1 MALPLF
7 FLLAGCPIQPIHC
20 GAGTHLKGD
29 ECVAD
34 TDATDDTQNPDTT
47 PVDTVD
53 TVDTSNPDTGPDW
66 EEPEDPGYPEFSEN
80 ILTLSVAIRTA
91 DAEYAGTDDN
101 TLSICVNADDCYT
114 LNQADV
120 DDFRRGE
127 MDVYHFK
134 AVGIPRADV
143 DRIELKSVSG
153 EDRWEPACIQV
164 AFDGE
169 HMYCN
174 DTLNFYM
181 GEESGERENWSDSTV
196 PNLLCSTCDDDPL
209 THGPILGSTR
219 AEDTRIWIRTD
230 VTRRVVLYIANA
242 GDPSSYRV
250 HGYAYPLPGDDF
262 TAEFQVTGLQPNTDY
277 TYRLEIDG
285 NLQDEVHDFR
295 TAPAD
300 GDPVDMDLAFVSC
313 SKDESQPGFASIDD
327 GEPDLLL
334 FVGDNHYGNTGQE
347 GALHWYYRWA
357 HSRSHRKQLM
367 MDTSTLATWDDHDYV
382 GNNTDAD
389 SPGKVN
395 ARLAFEDYWPNPA
408 HGTEAVP
415 GVFFSTSYGDVDLF
429 FLDDR
434 YYRGRDNSLTGADQ
448 MAWLMQELLN
458 SSATFKL
465 LVNGSQ
471 WTLEGSG
478 DSWAAFPDA
487 RNEFFDFVREQAI
500 AGVVLLSGDVHF
512 SEFRTISH
520 SGLYDLTEFTSSPIG
535 HSTVS
540 CGGNDSERI
549 FCYDDDRSYVT
560 LEIDTNRP
568 DPRIW
573 GNIHLEDGAVW
584 GHHTIYYADLI
595 P

>member
-1 MALPLF
+1 
-7 FLLAGCPIQPIHC
+7 
-20 GAGTHLKGD
+20 
-29 ECVAD
+29 V
-34 TDATDDTQNPDTT
+34 
-47 PVDTVD
+47 
-53 TVDTSNPDTGPDW
+53 
-66 EEPEDPGYPEFSEN
+66 EPEDPGYPELSEN
-80 ILTLSVAIRTA
+80 VLILSVAIRTA
-91 DAEYAGTDDN
+91 DEEYAGTDDN
-101 TLSICVNADDCYT
+101 TLSVCVNANDCYT

-143 DRIELKSVSG
+143 DRIQLKSVSG
-153 EDRWEPACIQV
+153 DDRWEPACIQV

-174 DTLNFYM
+174 NTLDFYM
-181 GEESGERENWSDSTV
+181 GEESGEIESWSDHSL
-196 PNLLCSTCDDDPL
+196 PNLLCNTCDDDPL

-242 GDPSSYRV
+242 GDPSSYRI

-262 TAEFQVTGLQPNTDY
+262 TAEFQVTGLSPATDY

-285 NLQDEVHDFR
+285 DLQDAVHHFS

-300 GDPVDMDLAFVSC
+300 GDPVDMNLAFVSC
-313 SKDESQPGFASIDD
+313 SKDEYQPGFASIDD
-327 GEPDLLL
+327 GDPDLLL

-347 GALHWYYRWA
+347 GALQWYYRWA

-367 MDTSTLATWDDHDYV
+367 MNTSTLATWDDHDYV

-395 ARLAFEDYWPNPA
+395 ARLAFEDFWPNPA
-408 HGTEAVP
+408 HGTSQLP
-415 GVFFSTSYGDVDLF
+415 GVFFSTSYGDVDFF

-434 YYRGRDNSLTGADQ
+434 YYRGMDESMLGADQ
-448 MAWLMQELLN
+448 MAWLMQELQN
-458 SSATFKL
+458 STATFKL

-471 WTLEGSG
+471 WTTEGTNE
-478 DSWAAFPDA
+478 SWKPFEDA
-487 RNEFFDFVREQAI
+487 RDDFFDFIREQAI
-500 AGVVLLSGDVHF
+500 PGVVLLSGDVHF
-512 SEFRTISH
+512 SEFRTLSH
-520 SGLYDLTEFTSSPIG
+520 AGLYDLTEFTSSPVG

-540 CGGNDSERI
+540 CHPNDSEQI

-560 LEIDTNRP
+560 LDIRTDVTAPWIR
-568 DPRIW
+568 
-573 GNIHLEDGAVW
+573 GNLHLEDGAVW